1 MWQQGLFLLITIL
14 IKIINFWVFSFYNKQ
29 LNFKKFKIAAV
40 NGGKVAARSTGD
52 NHNKYQARQ
61 IECIDIIDI
70 DIDKLSNVE
79 LQTNNIFKI
88 VNLLNLF

>member
-1 MWQQGLFLLITIL
+1 M
-14 IKIINFWVFSFYNKQ
+14 
-29 LNFKKFKIAAV
+29 
-40 NGGKVAARSTGD
+40 AARSTGD

-88 VNLLNLF
+88 VNLLMLILNYNHNN

>member
-1 MWQQGLFLLITIL
+1 M
-14 IKIINFWVFSFYNKQ
+14 
-29 LNFKKFKIAAV
+29 
-40 NGGKVAARSTGD
+40 AARSTGG

-88 VNLLNLF
+88 VNLLMLILNYNHNN